1 MNRYFE
7 FSDSDSKSECMNIED
22 MMFEPQDNPTIQL
35 DNMRLPFDDMES
47 AHDDLM
53 FHSNNSLKNLE
64 EEDLVKTPTFK
75 PTSLLNDNHFNF
87 MNSEYFEFG
96 NELFRKMVNPN
107 VELSEEKYSEN
118 PKFGKTV
125 NLEPSRGV
133 QLLKSSSKTILQDKS
148 QSLVHPDNHK
158 QYNVEDKAS
167 KGKQESSNLTRW
179 GREEDVLAF
188 QTLREL

>member
-1 MNRYFE
+1 MNKYFE
-7 FSDSDSKSECMNIED
+7 LIDSDSKPGCLNIED
-22 MMFEPQDNPTIQL
+22 MMLEPQDNPTIQL
-35 DNMRLPFDDMES
+35 NDIRLPFNDMES
-47 AHDDLM
+47 AHDGLM
-53 FHSNNSLKNLE
+53 FDSNNSLKNPE

-96 NELFRKMVNPN
+96 NELFRKMINPN
-107 VELSEEKYSEN
+107 VELLEEKYSVN
-118 PKFGKTV
+118 PKFDKTV
-125 NLEPSRGV
+125 NLEPSPGV
-133 QLLKSSSKTILQDKS
+133 QLPKSSSKTLLQDKS

-179 GREEDVLAF
+179 GREEDVLVF